1 MEKIDITSEL
11 ERLDKHLAG
20 NKRTILS
27 AKFGDGKSYF
37 LNEYV
42 RTRGNEKLFITLHPV
57 NYMVA
62 PNEDIFEYIK
72 RDVLKE
78 LCMYNLVTDDV
89 LKKILSGVVNKDNAW
104 AAVGFLAQVLLPVGM
119 GKATKDLLKD
129 FVTNYKK
136 NEMSVQSYFSGFTN
150 QRGGIYEEDAYT
162 LMIKET
168 ILHVQSRVDNPKQVV
183 LIIEDLDRI
192 DPGHL
197 FRILNVLGAHIDVE
211 PDKNKFGF
219 DNIILVLDYDVTR
232 SIFHHFYGDD
242 ANYEGYMA
250 KFKSSH
256 VFRFSITRLAQQLLM
271 TKMRILAG
279 DGILKVLVMGRHSA
293 MNSLSILDKIRQLS
307 VRKVEHIMDRIDTM
321 VPEYV
326 ERKDG
331 LKLKARVPLTYLV
344 ALLVLMDD
352 SYSRASIMETF
363 EGENWLRNLGPL
375 VYMKDSVEHYP
386 ISLGTSYCQVNLS
399 RESGPVVD
407 ALDWNICYPT
417 SEEQKHAIRRTEI
430 VDFVFDYAMAIVAD
444 AQGIKFVIG

>member
-11 ERLDKHLAG
+11 ERLDNHLSG

-57 NYMVA
+57 NYVVA
-62 PNEDIFEYIK
+62 PNEDVFEYIK
-72 RDVLKE
+72 RDILKE
-78 LCMYNLVTDDV
+78 LCQYRLVTDDM
-89 LKKILSGVVNKDNAW
+89 LSKILSGVVNKDNAW
-104 AAVGFLAQVLLPVGM
+104 AAVGFLAHVLLPFGI
-119 GKATKDLLKD
+119 GEASKDLLKD

-136 NEMSVQSYFSGFTN
+136 NVEDVQSYFSGFTN

-162 LMIKET
+162 VMIKEAVQ
-168 ILHVQSRVDNPKQVV
+168 HVQTRDDDPKQVV

-232 SIFHHFYGDD
+232 TIFYHFYGEK

-386 ISLGTSYCQVNLS
+386 ISFGTSYCQVNLS